1 MATPHIGGN
10 MIPTPHI
17 GATSKDQ
24 IANTVL
30 MPGDPKRAKFIA
42 DTFLTDV
49 ECFTEVRGMLGFTG
63 YYKGKRVSVM
73 GSGMGIP
80 SAMIYYHELFNFYD
94 VQTIIRVGTAGGLQ
108 PNLKVKDIVVAT
120 AASTNSNVV
129 KNFGPV
135 NFAPTPSFDL
145 VMKTYETAKNLGL
158 NAYFGNVLSSDEF
171 YKDWDE
177 KDFSNIIAYGT
188 LAIEMEAAGL
198 FMAARK
204 AGKDSLVICTISDNS
219 DGEDSAEVREK
230 AYTDM
235 MELALE
241 VAPE

>member
-1 MATPHIGGN
+1 

-42 DTFLTDV
+42 DTFLEDV
-49 ECFTEVRGMLGFTG
+49 TQFNDVRGMLGFTG

-108 PNLKVKDIVVAT
+108 PELKVRDIIVAT
-120 AASTNSNVV
+120 AANTPASVV
-129 KNFGPV
+129 RGKFDIIQ
-135 NFAPTPSFDL
+135 FAPTPTFEL
-145 VMKTYETAKNLGL
+145 VVKAHEYAKANNL
-158 NAYFGNVLSSDEF
+158 NAYFGSVLSSDEF
-171 YKDWDE
+171 YRQWDPKVIE
-177 KDFSNIIAYGT
+177 NLKKYKT
-188 LAIEMEAAGL
+188 LGIEMEAAGL
-198 FMAARK
+198 YMSALENNKQA
-204 AGKDSLVICTISDNS
+204 LCICTVSDNS
-219 DGEDSAEVREK
+219 EGEDSAEVREK
-230 AYTDM
+230 AYTEM
-235 MELALE
+235 MEMALE
-241 VAPE
+241 IAPE

>member
-1 MATPHIGGN
+1 

-24 IANTVL
+24 IAKTVL

-80 SAMIYYHELFNFYD
+80 SALIYYNELYKFYD

-108 PNLKVKDIVVAT
+108 DFLKVKDVVVAT
-120 AASTNSNVV
+120 AASTNSSIVRG
-129 KNFGPV
+129 KFGDIH
-135 NFAPTPSFDL
+135 FSPTPTFEL
-145 VMKTYETAKNLGL
+145 VVAAKEKAEELGI
-158 NAYFGNVLSSDEF
+158 NAYFGSIFSNDEF
-171 YKDWDE
+171 YKEWNPKE
-177 KDFSNIIAYGT
+177 LENLITYGT

-198 FMAARK
+198 FMAARRH
-204 AGKDSLVICTISDNS
+204 GKDSLAICTISDNHK
-219 DGEDSAEVREK
+219 GEDTAEVREK

-235 MELALE
+235 MRLALE
-241 VAPE
+241 IAPE

>member
-1 MATPHIGGN
+1 

-80 SAMIYYHELFNFYD
+80 SAMIYYNELFNFYD
-94 VQTIIRVGTAGGLQ
+94 VQTIIRVGTAGGFQ
-108 PNLKVKDIVVAT
+108 DYLKVKDVVVAT
-120 AASTNSNVV
+120 AASTNSSVV
-129 KNFGPV
+129 TGKFGQIQFP
-135 NFAPTPSFDL
+135 PTPTFELL
-145 VMKTYETAKNLGL
+145 VKTKEKAEELGI
-158 NAYFGNVLSSDEF
+158 NTYFGTIFSNDDF
-171 YKDWDE
+171 YME
-177 KDFSNIIAYGT
+177 KDPKEFENLVKYGT
-188 LAIEMEAAGL
+188 LAVEMEAAGL
-198 FMAARK
+198 FMTARK
-204 AGKDSLVICTISDNS
+204 HGKDSLVICTISDNA
-219 DGEDSAEVREK
+219 DGEDSAETREK

-235 MELALE
+235 MILALE

>member
-1 MATPHIGGN
+1 

-30 MPGDPKRAKFIA
+30 MPGDPLRAKFIA
-42 DTFLTDV
+42 EKFLTDV
-49 ECFTEVRGMLGFTG
+49 TCFNEVRGMLGFTG

-94 VQTIIRVGTAGGLQ
+94 VQTIIRIGTAGGLRSD
-108 PNLKVKDIVVAT
+108 LKVKDIVVAT
-120 AASTNSNVV
+120 AANSASSVLRG
-129 KNFGPV
+129 KFSEIQ
-135 NFAPTPSFDL
+135 FAPTPTFELL
-145 VMKTYETAKNLGL
+145 VKTHEKAKEMNL
-158 NAYFGNVLSSDEF
+158 NAHFGTVLSSDEF
-171 YKDWDE
+171 YRKWEDGVIPRLVD
-177 KDFSNIIAYGT
+177 YGT
-188 LAIEMEAAGL
+188 LAVEMEAAGL
-198 FMAARK
+198 FMEARES
-204 AGKDSLVICTISDNS
+204 GKDSLVICTISDNAE
-219 DGEDSAEVREK
+219 GEDDASVRER
-230 AYTDM
+230 AYTEM